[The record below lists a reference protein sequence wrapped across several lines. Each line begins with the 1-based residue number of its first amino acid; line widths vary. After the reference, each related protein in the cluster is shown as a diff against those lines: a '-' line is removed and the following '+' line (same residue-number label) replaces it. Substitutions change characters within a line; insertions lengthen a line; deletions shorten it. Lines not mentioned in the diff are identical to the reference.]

1 MAAMLALGF
10 EPALTEPGFEAARE
24 IPDGLGLEEEEG
36 EEVEEEDEL
45 DEEVL
50 LSTNLLIPNPVLR
63 LENQFLKNFKRKSVF
78 TFSPLASALI
88 EAWENLSFI
97 LKLNLFLTMPTTVAF
112 SSRKD
117 ASLTALANDTIS
129 CIS

>member
-1 MAAMLALGF
+1 MLALGF

-24 IPDGLGLEEEEG
+24 TPDGLGLKDEEG
-36 EEVEEEDEL
+36 EEVEEDEL

-50 LSTNLLIPNPVLR
+50 FSSNLLIPNPVLR
-63 LENQFLKNFKRKSVF
+63 LENQFLRNFKRKSVF

-117 ASLTALANDTIS
+117 ASLTALANETIS

>member
-1 MAAMLALGF
+1 MAATSALGF
-10 EPALTEPGFEAARE
+10 EPILSELGTEAARE
-24 IPDGLGLEEEEG
+24 TPDGLGLKDEEG
-36 EEVEEEDEL
+36 EEVEEDEL

-50 LSTNLLIPNPVLR
+50 FSSNLLIPNPVLR
-63 LENQFLKNFKRKSVF
+63 LENQFLRNFKRKSVF